1 MWIWINLH
9 EFQLILYDFF
19 TNLNE
24 FNCSIRE
31 DLILKV
37 FISFSN
43 FNVYS
48 ITIEENEV
56 NVFSEY
62 DLHYSFIEAIKNELL
77 GKN

>member
-1 MWIWINLH
+1 MFVRSNKQKQNKMKNLINTLS
-9 EFQLILYDFF
+9 EELQKEL
-19 TNLNE
+19 
-24 FNCSIRE
+24 
-31 DLILKV
+31 
-37 FISFSN
+37 SN

-77 GKN
+77 TANK